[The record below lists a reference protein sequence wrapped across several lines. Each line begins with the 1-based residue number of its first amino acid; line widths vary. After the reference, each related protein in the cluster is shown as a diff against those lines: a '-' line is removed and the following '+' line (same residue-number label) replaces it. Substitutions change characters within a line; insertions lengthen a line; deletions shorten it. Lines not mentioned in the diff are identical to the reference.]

1 MKWEENIML
10 YYDRQFIRES
20 ETRGMSPEEYLTFC
34 AKKNN
39 KTKEELLRNLANRL
53 INQLT
58 SLEKPM
64 DSYEF
69 KCLISY
75 LEYIVERHKSE
86 DADYTTFI
94 SGVYHD
100 IAYSYMHQDLL
111 RKRSFPRTYLSNDII
126 FKNFENA
133 IELDPHNYVAFYS
146 IIYFLFLK
154 CDFPNTK
161 KFLNKFFDDWDII
174 NKDEAGEER
183 INYFTHFLTSIFE
196 LLTNDM
202 YVWNL
207 PLKNKD
213 YNLLCS
219 SEKIAIYE
227 DLLDFYKNRY
237 NKFDNTVTVNEEEFV
252 LFNILGGLYQYAGDY
267 HKAYSIYKNWI
278 TIMPELY
285 QSYTNLSLLSLRFNT
300 LESGKNAE
308 EYASKGLE
316 LLKNSKELLSEKE
329 YMHDYYSLS
338 INLSGALFLQEKYEE
353 MKLLIDKLLYEHQS
367 KCKMDKEQ
375 LNSCYHHLGSFY
387 FKKGQYDEAEKS
399 VQKALD
405 LYSDETSYELF
416 GDILAEK
423 KLKKKA
429 LMYYRKSYKFARKY
443 LEEKNNNF
451 QITSVLDD
459 EEDRIKNILI
469 KIIRT
474 CQQVK
479 NLELAKEY
487 LEEAKKYYKQDA
499 DFIELE
505 AEFTD
510 GV

>member
-10 YYDRQFIRES
+10 YYDRQFTKES

-39 KTKEELLRNLANRL
+39 KTKEEMLNIMASKLVA
-53 INQLT
+53 QLN
-58 SLEKPM
+58 SLKKPM
-64 DSYEF
+64 ESHEF
-69 KCLISY
+69 KSLISY
-75 LEYIVERHKSE
+75 LEFIAERHEAGDS
-86 DADYTTFI
+86 DCSAFI
-94 SGVYHD
+94 SGVYQD
-100 IAYSYMHQDLL
+100 IAFSYEHQDML
-111 RKRSFPRTYLSNDII
+111 RKFSFPMKFVSDEII
-126 FKNFENA
+126 FKNYEKA
-133 IELDPHNYVAFYS
+133 ITIKQNNYLALANMISFC
-146 IIYFLFLK
+146 FLK
-154 CDFPNTK
+154 CDFANTK
-161 KFLNKFFDDWDII
+161 LYLNKLFNEWEII
-174 NKDEAGEER
+174 KDVIDNKMF
-183 INYFTHFLTSIFE
+183 NYFNKVFANTVAILNS
-196 LLTNDM
+196 DM
-202 YVWNL
+202 YVFEL

-213 YNLLCS
+213 YNLLCGP
-219 SEKIAIYE
+219 EKIAIYE

-237 NKFDNTVTVNEEEFV
+237 KRFGNAVAVNEEEFV

-267 HKAYSIYKNWI
+267 HKAYSIYKNWM
-278 TIMPELY
+278 TVLPEFY
-285 QSYTNLSLLSLRFNT
+285 QPYTNLSLLSLRFNT
-300 LESGKNAE
+300 LEFGKNAE

-316 LLKNSKELLSEKE
+316 LLKNSKEMLSEKE

-338 INLSGALFLQEKYEE
+338 INLSGALGQQEKYEE

-405 LYSDETSYELF
+405 LYPDETSYELM
-416 GDILAEK
+416 GDILTEK

-429 LMYYRKSYKFARKY
+429 LMYYRKSYKFAKKY

-459 EEDRIKNILI
+459 EEDRIKTILI
-469 KIIRT
+469 KTIRT

-479 NLELAKEY
+479 NLELAKKY
-487 LEEAKKYYKQDA
+487 LEEAKKYYKEDA

-505 AEFTD
+505 VELTD